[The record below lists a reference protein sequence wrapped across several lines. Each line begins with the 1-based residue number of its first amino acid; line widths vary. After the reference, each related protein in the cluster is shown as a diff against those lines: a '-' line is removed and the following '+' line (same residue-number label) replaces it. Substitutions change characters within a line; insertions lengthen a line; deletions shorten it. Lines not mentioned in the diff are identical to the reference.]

1 MCTRAVSALAK
12 LLELKGIPTTAIGLI
27 RLHMDKIGPPRG
39 LWSPFQLGRPL
50 GEPNDTAF
58 QRRVL
63 LQALG
68 LLERKD
74 GYRILEEFPDDPPNW
89 SDLPGWHSPVTLP
102 AVPSMDSPD
111 AFRSAIEKEI
121 AVLAPHW
128 AEAHQRF
135 GRTTVGNCRL
145 PPEAWPEFM
154 AGFLDGETPVGGP
167 GAFSDR
173 PALALRFA
181 VDDIKAYYSEAAM
194 SDGRTPASSQ
204 VDAWFWHE
212 TAAADLIRALR
223 IRGMESDLNA
233 MKVVTSRFFVPAPW
247 IEKK

>member
-12 LLELKGIPTTAIGLI
+12 LLELKGIPTTAIGHI

-39 LWSPFQLGRPL
+39 VWTPFQLGRPL

-89 SDLPGWHSPVTLP
+89 SDLPDWRPPVTLP
-102 AVPSMDSPD
+102 APQPMSNPA

-121 AVLAPHW
+121 AILAPHW
-128 AEAHQRF
+128 AEAQARF
-135 GRTTVGNCRL
+135 GRSTVGNCRL

-154 AGFLDGETPVGGP
+154 IGFLDGETPVGGP
-167 GAFSDR
+167 AAFSDK

-194 SDGRTPASSQ
+194 SDGKTPASRQ
-204 VDAWFWHE
+204 VDAWFWYE

-223 IRGMESDLNA
+223 IKGMESELNA
-233 MKVVTSRFFVPAPW
+233 MEVVSGRFFVPAPW

>member
-12 LLELKGIPTTAIGLI
+12 FLELKGIPTTAIGLA
-27 RLHMDKIGPPRG
+27 RVHMDKIGPPRG
-39 LWSPFQLGRPL
+39 LWTPFQLGRPL
-50 GEPNDTAF
+50 GEPNDPAF

-63 LQALG
+63 LQALA
-68 LLERKD
+68 LLDRRD

-89 SDLPGWHSPVTLP
+89 SDLPGWRPPVALP
-102 AVPSMDSPD
+102 AVRPMDAPD

-121 AVLAPHW
+121 AILAPW
-128 AEAHQRF
+128 WSEARERF
-135 GRTTVGNCRL
+135 GRTTVGNSEL

-154 AGFLDGETPVGGP
+154 TGFLEGEAPTGGP
-167 GAFSDR
+167 AAFSDR

-181 VDDIKAYYSEAAM
+181 VDDIKAYYGEAVM
-194 SDGRTPASSQ
+194 SDGRTPASRQ
-204 VDAWFWHE
+204 VDAWFWNE

-223 IRGMESDLNA
+223 IMGLESEMNA
-233 MKVVTSRFFVPAPW
+233 MKVVTGRFFVPAPW